1 MRGSRVDGS
10 TVRGLFQASVPCTG
24 PRYVGKRHELLAG
37 QRRKEKENTWIQ
49 VGLWLRKSTI
59 RGLKT
64 EVFPKTYS
72 LIEGGER
79 RMKEALDFYPA
90 MK

>member
-1 MRGSRVDGS
+1 MVDGS
-10 TVRGLFQASVPCTG
+10 TVRGLFAKG
-24 PRYVGKRHELLAG
+24 PGMLENGQREHLAG
-37 QRRKEKENTWIQ
+37 QRRKEKENTWLQ

-59 RGLKT
+59 RDLKT

-79 RMKEALDFYPA
+79 KVKEALDFYQQTRGTHTC
-90 MK
+90 